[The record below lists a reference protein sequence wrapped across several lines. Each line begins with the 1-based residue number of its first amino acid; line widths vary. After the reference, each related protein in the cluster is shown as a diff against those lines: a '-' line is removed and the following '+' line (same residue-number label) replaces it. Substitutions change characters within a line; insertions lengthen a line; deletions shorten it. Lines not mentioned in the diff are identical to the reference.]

1 MILQFSLLFVEL
13 YTIFKKG
20 LTKSLIE
27 RKRSD
32 RNALL
37 LKMLL
42 LQEEHH
48 LHFIYSKNQS
58 LEILYFHF
66 DF

>member
-20 LTKSLIE
+20 LTKRLIE
-27 RKRSD
+27 RKRPH

-37 LKMLL
+37 LKILL
-42 LQEEHH
+42 LQEGHH

-58 LEILYFHF
+58 LEIL
-66 DF
+66 

>member
-1 MILQFSLLFVEL
+1 MILQLSLLFVEL

-20 LTKSLIE
+20 LTKHLIE
-27 RKRSD
+27 RKRPH
-32 RNALL
+32 RYALL

-42 LQEEHH
+42 LQEGHH

-58 LEILYFHF
+58 LEILYCYF

>member
-20 LTKSLIE
+20 LTKSSIE

-58 LEILYFHF
+58 LAILYFHF